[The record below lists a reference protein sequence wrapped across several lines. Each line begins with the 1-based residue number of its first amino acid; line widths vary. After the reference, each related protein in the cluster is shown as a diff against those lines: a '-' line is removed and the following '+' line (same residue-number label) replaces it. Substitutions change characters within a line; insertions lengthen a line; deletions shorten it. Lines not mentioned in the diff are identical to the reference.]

1 MPRSIVVSVT
11 IEDGKE
17 QRATISAHLVSTI
30 NVVTDITETATE
42 FANVVGAVIGGTIK
56 AVSAVLSCPL
66 PATLGAGS
74 GDADIEEGALFI
86 FETAGGFKTR
96 FRVPTY
102 TETRFVAGSRLVDE
116 TDANFILLRDFMLTG
131 WAATTSTTTITP
143 TDARDDDVSAFDK
156 GYEQFRASRPF
167 SKS

>member
-11 IEDGKE
+11 IEDAKE
-17 QRATISAHLVSTI
+17 QRATVGCYLDSTI
-30 NVVTDITETATE
+30 NVVTDITESAQK
-42 FANVVGAVIGGTIK
+42 FADLVGAAIGGTIK
-56 AVSAVLSCPL
+56 AVSAVVNCPL

-102 TETRFVAGSRLVDE
+102 VESKFLAGSRLVDE
-116 TDANFILLRDFMLTG
+116 TDADFIALRDFMLTG
-131 WAATTSTTTITP
+131 WTATTSTNTITP